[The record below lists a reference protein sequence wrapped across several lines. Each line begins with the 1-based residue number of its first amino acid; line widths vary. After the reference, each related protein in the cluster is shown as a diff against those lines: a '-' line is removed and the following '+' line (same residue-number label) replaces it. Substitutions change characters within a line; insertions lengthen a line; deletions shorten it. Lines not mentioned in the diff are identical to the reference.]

1 MSDSQRFLLDENIP
15 KSVGE
20 FLKSRR
26 FNAEYGPK
34 GITNSELIALARN
47 RETTLITRDEDFLNT
62 SLYPPKE
69 HKGIIVPV
77 AHPPKADKLITLLER
92 AINTI
97 NDYKE
102 KTIVISE
109 SGIKI
114 IKE

>member
-1 MSDSQRFLLDENIP
+1 M
-15 KSVGE
+15 G
-20 FLKSRR
+20 

-34 GITNSELIALARN
+34 VVTNSEQITLAKN
-47 RETTLITRDEDFLNT
+47 REATLITRDEDLLNT
-62 SLYPPKE
+62 SLYSPKE
-69 HKGIIVPV
+69 SKGIIVLV
-77 AHPPKADKLITLLER
+77 AHPPKAGKLITLLEK

-114 IKE
+114 IEE